1 MASDFMAP
9 GAVEPSCTIIRTLQ
23 PNVLWPAGLEMMKS
37 IDFWFPQGTNTPGC
51 GLKESELSYN
61 QRFFFKKQN
70 YRLFEGIFSEFNGSL
85 EIVQSGM
92 LDNTAPGF
100 AGGGGNTKQ
109 SHLLLRS
116 LKNCFFLAE
125 MSHVD

>member
-1 MASDFMAP
+1 
-9 GAVEPSCTIIRTLQ
+9 
-23 PNVLWPAGLEMMKS
+23 MKS
-37 IDFWFPQGTNTPGC
+37 IDFWFSQGTNTPGC

-85 EIVQSGM
+85 KIVQSGM

-100 AGGGGNTKQ
+100 AGGGGEYKTVPLVVKI
-109 SHLLLRS
+109 LEKL
-116 LKNCFFLAE
+116 FFLAE
-125 MSHVD
+125 MLHVD